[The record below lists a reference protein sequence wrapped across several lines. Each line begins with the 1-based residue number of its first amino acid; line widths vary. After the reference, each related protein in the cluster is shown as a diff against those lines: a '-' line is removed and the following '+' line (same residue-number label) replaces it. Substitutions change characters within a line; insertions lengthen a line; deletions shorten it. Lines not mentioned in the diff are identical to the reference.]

1 MFADGASLLLCV
13 GYTCFVFAVLLC
25 AYLLRPSKHEAG
37 IHAAIRDTYVLHM
50 AGCSVAFAC
59 AYTMRHLA
67 TLVETDTGDKHRA
80 SAIHEIASIWQG
92 AEMVVLMDVVYTLI
106 VVLGFGM
113 AYISRG
119 TVPSRIMFK
128 ISRAGLVCI
137 LITMLFL
144 PASIGLVASQL
155 DPRSWPD

>member
-1 MFADGASLLLCV
+1 MFADGASLLLGV

-25 AYLLRPSKHEAG
+25 AYLLRPSEHEAG

-50 AGCSVAFAC
+50 AGCSVCFAC
-59 AYTMRHLA
+59 AYAMRHLA
-67 TLVETDTGDKHRA
+67 ILVETDTGDKHRA

-92 AEMVVLMDVVYTLI
+92 AAEMVVLMDVVYTLI

-128 ISRAGLVCI
+128 ISRAGLVRI
-137 LITMLFL
+137 LITMLSSCFHKL
-144 PASIGLVASQL
+144 GCEPA
-155 DPRSWPD
+155 